1 MKTVGEALKGRRER
15 LGMTLTELEQRTGI
29 KREMLVHIENNEFDQ
44 LPNKNYSEGFIRKYA
59 SVVNIEPN
67 QLIQAHQDEIPSN
80 QAEWDEVITVFNNNK
95 DLDYKS
101 KSKEPIQLL
110 VIMGI
115 TVLITLLL
123 WIMLV
128 SILSVALNK

>member
-44 LPNKNYSEGFIRKYA
+44 LPNKNYSKGFIRKYA

-128 SILSVALNK
+128 LIF

>member
-44 LPNKNYSEGFIRKYA
+44 LPNKNYSEGFIRKYS

-128 SILSVALNK
+128 LIF

>member
-29 KREMLVHIENNEFDQ
+29 KREMLVYIENNEFDQ

-67 QLIQAHQDEIPSN
+67 QLIQAHQDEISSN

-128 SILSVALNK
+128 LIF

>member
-29 KREMLVHIENNEFDQ
+29 KREMLVYIENNEFDQ

-101 KSKEPIQLL
+101 KSNEPIQLL

-128 SILSVALNK
+128 LIF

>member
-44 LPNKNYSEGFIRKYA
+44 LPNKNYSEGFIRKYV

-128 SILSVALNK
+128 LIF

>member
-80 QAEWDEVITVFNNNK
+80 QAEWDEVTTVFNNNK

-128 SILSVALNK
+128 LIF

>member
-29 KREMLVHIENNEFDQ
+29 KREMLMYIENNEFDQ

-128 SILSVALNK
+128 LIF

>member
-29 KREMLVHIENNEFDQ
+29 KREMLVYIENNEFDQ

-95 DLDYKS
+95 NLDYKS

-128 SILSVALNK
+128 LIF

>member
-128 SILSVALNK
+128 LIFLTEIN

>member
-101 KSKEPIQLL
+101 ESKEPIQLL

-128 SILSVALNK
+128 LIF

>member
-29 KREMLVHIENNEFDQ
+29 KREMLVYIENNEFDQ

-101 KSKEPIQLL
+101 KSKEPKQLL

-128 SILSVALNK
+128 LIF

>member
-29 KREMLVHIENNEFDQ
+29 KREMLVYIENNEFDQ

-115 TVLITLLL
+115 TVLITF
-123 WIMLV
+123 V
-128 SILSVALNK
+128 YGSC

>member
-29 KREMLVHIENNEFDQ
+29 KREMLVYIENNEFDQ

-80 QAEWDEVITVFNNNK
+80 QAEWDELITVFNNNK

-128 SILSVALNK
+128 LIF

>member
-29 KREMLVHIENNEFDQ
+29 KREMLVYIENNEFDQ

-110 VIMGI
+110 LIMGI

-128 SILSVALNK
+128 LIF

>member
-110 VIMGI
+110 VIMRI

-128 SILSVALNK
+128 LIF

>member
-29 KREMLVHIENNEFDQ
+29 KREMLVYIENNEFDQ

-123 WIMLV
+123 SIMLV
-128 SILSVALNK
+128 LIF

>member
-101 KSKEPIQLL
+101 KSKEPTQLL

-128 SILSVALNK
+128 LIF

>member
-128 SILSVALNK
+128 SQVQTPV

>member
-29 KREMLVHIENNEFDQ
+29 KRGMLVYIENNEFDQ

-128 SILSVALNK
+128 LIF

>member
-44 LPNKNYSEGFIRKYA
+44 LPNKNYSEGFIRKYG

-128 SILSVALNK
+128 LIF

>member
-29 KREMLVHIENNEFDQ
+29 KREMLVYIENNEFDQ

-115 TVLITLLL
+115 TVLITF
-123 WIMLV
+123 IVMDHV
-128 SILSVALNK
+128 SFNILTEIN

>member
-29 KREMLVHIENNEFDQ
+29 KREMLVYVENNEFDQ

-128 SILSVALNK
+128 LIF

>member
-110 VIMGI
+110 VIMSI

-128 SILSVALNK
+128 LIF

>member
-59 SVVNIEPN
+59 SVVNIETN

-128 SILSVALNK
+128 LIF

>member
-115 TVLITLLL
+115 AVLITLLL

-128 SILSVALNK
+128 LIF

>member
-1 MKTVGEALKGRRER
+1 
-15 LGMTLTELEQRTGI
+15 
-29 KREMLVHIENNEFDQ
+29 
-44 LPNKNYSEGFIRKYA
+44 
-59 SVVNIEPN
+59 
-67 QLIQAHQDEIPSN
+67 QAHQDEIPSN

-128 SILSVALNK
+128 LIF

>member
-29 KREMLVHIENNEFDQ
+29 KREMLVYIENNEFDQ

-101 KSKEPIQLL
+101 KSKELIQLL

-128 SILSVALNK
+128 LIF

>member
-59 SVVNIEPN
+59 GVVNIEPN

-128 SILSVALNK
+128 LIF

>member
-1 MKTVGEALKGRRER
+1 
-15 LGMTLTELEQRTGI
+15 
-29 KREMLVHIENNEFDQ
+29 
-44 LPNKNYSEGFIRKYA
+44 
-59 SVVNIEPN
+59 
-67 QLIQAHQDEIPSN
+67 
-80 QAEWDEVITVFNNNK
+80 
-95 DLDYKS
+95 

-128 SILSVALNK
+128 LIF

>member
-29 KREMLVHIENNEFDQ
+29 KREMLVYIENNEFDQ

-67 QLIQAHQDEIPSN
+67 QFIQAHQDEIPSN

-128 SILSVALNK
+128 LIF